1 MPDQPNTIFLCDP
14 EPLVEMKA
22 PFVLPGRVAV
32 LMHSG
37 EKRGGL
43 LAPPSGVLNPD
54 VGVVVASGTSLREQ
68 AEVICRPYHGQ
79 WRDNWLETGRQMR
92 FFGVICPWHESIVA
106 VRTPIGLEPTHDWVL
121 LEEIAEETR
130 IILPEIIRNE
140 RKFGKIVAFGPHCGD
155 LTLGAGCVYENVDV
169 LDFAFGMKGHVL
181 VRAKH
186 LLAEF

>member
-1 MPDQPNTIFLCDP
+1 M
-14 EPLVEMKA
+14 EA

-54 VGVVVASGTSLREQ
+54 VGVVVSSGVTQTSLRDQ
-68 AEVICRPYHGQ
+68 SEVICRPYHGQ
-79 WRDNWLETGRQMR
+79 WRDNWLGTGRQMR

-121 LEEIAEETR
+121 LEEIAEEIR
-130 IILPEIIRNE
+130 IILPEITRNE
-140 RKFGKIVAFGPHCGD
+140 RKFGKIVAFGPRSGD
-155 LTLGAGCVYENVDV
+155 LTLGAGCVFENVDV
-169 LDFAFGMKGHVL
+169 LDFAFGLKGHVL